1 MFKKGVDG
9 RQMWNTLCPSASIGI
24 TPEVAAPAVDAA
36 ASSLNIGIPSQLTSV
51 LPGAL
56 NCTGFF
62 ENVLNGF
69 TGNQLTG
76 HVPSSISHCMSVLC
90 CGRSNCHCAEV
101 VGLAAASSCVLH
113 LSVWMNV

>member
-76 HVPSSISHCMSVLC
+76 HVPSSISHCMS
-90 CGRSNCHCAEV
+90 SFV
-101 VGLAAASSCVLH
+101 VAATATVWRLLDGLAAASCVLH
-113 LSVWMNV
+113 LSVWMKE